1 MEKIE
6 ITQTNHRLSLQQL
19 CDELNLIISDNN
31 EKINSIVSN
40 GNICSVLQD
49 DLLYSLKDKLNKDE
63 RYYSI
68 GDYNKIDLV
77 VDTLQLWTDNRIILR
92 NDDTIIE
99 EIEIIDEESMLI

>member
-1 MEKIE
+1 MKKIE
-6 ITQTNHRLSLQQL
+6 ITQTSHRQALKQL

-31 EKINSIVSN
+31 KINKIISN

-49 DLLYSLKDKLNKDE
+49 DILYSLKDKLNKDE

-68 GDYNKIDLV
+68 GEYDNIDLF
-77 VDTLQLWTDNRIILR
+77 VDTLQLWTDNIIILR

-99 EIEIIDEESMLI
+99 EIEIIDDESMLI